1 MLLRNHPLLNYQGVP
16 SWPPVWT
23 FTGGLENKRLR
34 REEIGILT
42 EVTMNLLID
51 ASCISSTKKQLMS
64 AAY

>member
-23 FTGGLENKRLR
+23 VTGGLENKRPR

-42 EVTMNLLID
+42 EVT
-51 ASCISSTKKQLMS
+51 ISNVEP
-64 AAY
+64 AE